1 MRRQVIGLAF
11 FLAVGVSVTA
21 LAQTPNAAPKP
32 AAKPTAKGAASGS
45 AASSASSAPATS
57 ATPAAAAGSAPAAS
71 PVAAG
76 SSPAVPIPTQ
86 ADGATYSVRLRDLEA
101 RVDELKDQIR
111 RSHTR
116 LSLLSDT
123 ILTGGAAGSR
133 AEIIFRN
140 EMSSAFRLVKAAFII
155 DGAVQYNRQDETGVL
170 ADQKE
175 IPLFSGS
182 MPPGDH
188 MVQAV
193 LQFQGNG
200 YGVFTYL
207 RGYKFDVRNAHS
219 FTVVEGKSIVVT
231 GTSLEKGGVT
241 TPLEQRPQF
250 EWNEKIQ
257 PLGSAPSTT
266 APKAGGGVSATP
278 SASGVGGS
286 LSIGGGK

>member
-1 MRRQVIGLAF
+1 MRRQAIGLAF
-11 FLAVGVSVTA
+11 FMAVGVSVTA
-21 LAQTPNAAPKP
+21 FAQPKAP
-32 AAKPTAKGAASGS
+32 AKPVAKAAASAS
-45 AASSASSAPATS
+45 ASSSASA
-57 ATPAAAAGSAPAAS
+57 APAAS
-71 PVAAG
+71 AAPSGSSSAAAPAAG
-76 SSPAVPIPTQ
+76 APAVPIPAQ

-140 EMSSAFRLVKAAFII
+140 EMSSAFRLIKAAFII

-231 GTSLEKGGVT
+231 GTALEKGGVT

-257 PLGSAPSTT
+257 PLGAAPASGAGKPA
-266 APKAGGGVSATP
+266 APGGAGGVS
-278 SASGVGGS
+278 GS
-286 LSIGGGK
+286 VSIGGGK